1 MNKFHN
7 TQDRR
12 QQFDD
17 SSPTNTS
24 LIEVARKYHVED
36 LSGASIPGSR
46 ITNILKQVETGTP
59 LSSFTFEYLHKNGF
73 LALFRYAKDEITFT
87 DFLKIAKPEQ
97 SKRRASSETKVIRE
111 ERERQSKREAYL
123 ANIKLEQERAAANK
137 RAFDNDP
144 RNIAKAK
151 QNQLRYR
158 YDLSAFIEKEH
169 FPKLMDILRRVDRG
183 IRLTEDDIVWLTTK
197 DDEYGY
203 YTTELRERYHEN
215 EAEFYAGEF
224 KKSKD
229 PWLAVNASSHYRKC
243 KKARAADSMLNTISV
258 SRLKNNKLKSALCTT
273 HGGVKRDLGKHDDAL
288 TLGQQAHQFT
298 PKDFRPCTL
307 LGAVNM
313 EIGNHTLG
321 ESWYEKAI
329 ERGASEK
336 SVDSD
341 LRSIFLRAEPAKQEE
356 FSVYLLRK
364 DPYRYSWAKMKPSNR
379 SRNNQR

>member
-46 ITNILKQVETGTP
+46 IINILKQVESGTP

-87 DFLKIAKPEQ
+87 GFLKLAKPEQ

-123 ANIKLEQERAAANK
+123 PNIKLEQERAAAKK
-137 RAFDNDP
+137 RAIDNDP

-158 YDLSAFIEKEH
+158 YDLSGYIEKEH

-197 DDEYGY
+197 DYEYGY
-203 YTTELRERYHEN
+203 YGSVN
-215 EAEFYAGEF
+215 FY
-224 KKSKD
+224 
-229 PWLAVNASSHYRKC
+229 V
-243 KKARAADSMLNTISV
+243 
-258 SRLKNNKLKSALCTT
+258 
-273 HGGVKRDLGKHDDAL
+273 
-288 TLGQQAHQFT
+288 
-298 PKDFRPCTL
+298 
-307 LGAVNM
+307 
-313 EIGNHTLG
+313 
-321 ESWYEKAI
+321 
-329 ERGASEK
+329 
-336 SVDSD
+336 
-341 LRSIFLRAEPAKQEE
+341 
-356 FSVYLLRK
+356 
-364 DPYRYSWAKMKPSNR
+364 
-379 SRNNQR
+379 